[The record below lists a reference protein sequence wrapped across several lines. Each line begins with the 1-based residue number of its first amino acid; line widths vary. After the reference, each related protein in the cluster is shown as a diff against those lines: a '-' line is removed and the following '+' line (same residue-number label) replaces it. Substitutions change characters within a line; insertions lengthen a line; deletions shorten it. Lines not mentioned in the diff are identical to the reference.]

1 MDGSPDDEEGRADG
15 VEERDDDTDEL
26 IWLKWRVEEDGGLQ
40 IVETRERDG
49 DVVRERRDAESM
61 DEAARRYGEEF
72 RDLAEKVLES
82 GSRQG
87 RYRP

>member
-1 MDGSPDDEEGRADG
+1 MDG
-15 VEERDDDTDEL
+15 L
-26 IWLKWRVEEDGGLQ
+26 IWLKWRVTADGPVE

-49 DVVRERRDAESM
+49 EIVRERRDAPSLDDATE
-61 DEAARRYGEEF
+61 RYGEDF
-72 RDLAEKVLES
+72 REIVEKVLES

>member
-1 MDGSPDDEEGRADG
+1 M
-15 VEERDDDTDEL
+15 DEL
-26 IWLKWRVEEDGGLQ
+26 IWLKWRAEDDGSLL

-49 DVVRERRDAESM
+49 ETVRERRDAESL
-61 DEAARRYGEEF
+61 DAAAERYGDGF
-72 RDLAEKVLES
+72 RDLVETVLES